1 MVEVKDVTKK
11 MCVIGDAAVG
21 KTSLIRRF
29 VIDKFDDKYITTIGT
44 KTSKKTLT
52 VRGEEADV
60 YLTLMIWDVLGQKN
74 FEKLH
79 KSAYKGASGAF
90 IVMDISRKETL
101 ETFNTWIASLY
112 KVTSEIPVV
121 VLANKN
127 DLKPAFGRAEIEKV
141 IGDYE
146 LPYFLA
152 SAKTGENVNEAFRK
166 LGAIMIEPWKGVKR
180 EVPLEMIEALEREM
194 KLDLSSDE
202 ALTPLQVEDTI
213 MARYGDLY
221 EDPDFGMAILRVQ
234 FNKVGVNFED
244 PTVEGLK
251 KVVDFLIEAASIY
264 IEKERLDKE
273 KRIYKNLIKRIR

>member
-1 MVEVKDVTKK
+1 MVEIKDVTKK

-90 IVMDISRKETL
+90 IVMDISRKDTL
-101 ETFNTWIASLY
+101 ETFKSWISSLY
-112 KVTSEIPVV
+112 KVTGEIPVV

-127 DLKPAFGRAEIEKV
+127 DLKPAFGRTEMEQV

-166 LGAIMIEPWKGVKR
+166 LGALMIEPWKGVKR

-194 KLDLSSDE
+194 KLDISSDE
-202 ALTPLQVEDTI
+202 ELTPLQVEDMI

-234 FNKVGVNFED
+234 FNKAKVNFEH
-244 PTVEGLK
+244 PTAGGLK
-251 KVVDFLIEAASIY
+251 KVVDLLIKAASSY
-264 IEKERLDKE
+264 VEKERLEKE
-273 KRIYKNLIKRIR
+273 RRIYKDLIKRIR